1 MIELVQKTE
10 PVLFRPVN
18 WNNIEDPL
26 DKEIWDRLN
35 MNFWLDTNFPI
46 SLDIPSWERFSE
58 SEKLLVMRVFTGL
71 TLLDTLQ
78 GHVGAAA
85 LVEDAVTDQEV
96 AWLRNIAF
104 MEEVHAK
111 SYSTIFQTLAA
122 SNEIEKAFQ
131 WSEENEYL
139 QNKARIIYRYYTGN
153 DPLKK
158 KAASTLLESFLFYS
172 GFFLP
177 LWLNGQGK
185 LTNTSD
191 LIKLIIR
198 DESVHGYSI
207 GYKFRVG
214 FDKLNQNAKDELE
227 DWVYE
232 LLQELYDNEAR
243 YTEELYDEHG
253 LTEEVKVFLRYN
265 ANKALD
271 NLGFSPLFPVEEV
284 NPIVL
289 RSLGELTETH
299 DFFSATGNYAM
310 VERKITTDDDW
321 NNDNWDD
328 EDF

>member
-1 MIELVQKTE
+1 MIELVQNTE
-10 PVLFRPVN
+10 PVLFRPAN
-18 WNNIEDPL
+18 WNKIEDPL

-35 MNFWLDTNFPI
+35 KNFWLDTNFPI
-46 SLDIPSWERFSE
+46 SLDLKSWNGMSE
-58 SEKLLVMRVFTGL
+58 SEQLLVMRVFTGL

-111 SYSTIFQTLAA
+111 SYSTIFQTLAT
-122 SNEIEKAFQ
+122 SREIEKAFE
-131 WSEENEYL
+131 WSEENVYL
-139 QNKARIIYRYYTGN
+139 QNKARIVYRHYTGS

-198 DESVHGYSI
+198 DEAIHGFAI
-207 GYKFRVG
+207 GYKFRVA
-214 FDKLNQNAKDELE
+214 FDKLDAEAQEEMK
-227 DWVYE
+227 DWVYA
-232 LLQELYDNEAR
+232 LLEELYENEAR
-243 YTEELYDEHG
+243 YTEALYDEHD
-253 LTEEVKVFLRYN
+253 LTEDVKAFLRYN

-271 NLGFSPLFPVEEV
+271 NLGFEPLFISEPV

-289 RSLGELTETH
+289 RSLGENAETH
-299 DFFSATGNYAM
+299 DFFSSTGNYAM
-310 VERKITTDDDW
+310 VEKKITTDEDW
-321 NNDNWDD
+321 NDD
-328 EDF
+328 SWEDGDW